1 MRQFLKD
8 FILTRSF
15 IERLISIIGIITIIW
30 VMKGFATFFLAAFL
44 CAYLFHEATMW
55 WQKHLIKF
63 EKKAPKEFSKFLKWL
78 SREKVL
84 LTFIYLFFAF
94 ICVIAIRDIWPALT
108 ADMIGLLRS
117 LSVRFGINLG
127 ISEIESTLTQWQ
139 QWNMQ
144 IGNFLGIIS
153 PTTDSGTII
162 SELLRISGIFFQI
175 IFAYILSYIWLLE
188 YNTVQKYFS
197 QIKDSPFSFFYRD
210 VRAFLEKIKKSFGLV
225 FLAQSKIAVANT
237 LLTMVGLLFIG
248 IFYGQ
253 LSLWGSWIFPYFLAL
268 GCITFFSSFVPILGV
283 FIGGIPIV
291 FAGVIEYPG
300 WSIVIAIVVML
311 SIIHAFEAYFLN
323 PRIVGQSLKLP
334 TPIVF
339 LILFV
344 AEHFMGIIGFFLWVP
359 LYLLSIE
366 FLESIGKIIQNIKPK
381 GQENTNR

>member
-1 MRQFLKD
+1 
-8 FILTRSF
+8 
-15 IERLISIIGIITIIW
+15 
-30 VMKGFATFFLAAFL
+30 
-44 CAYLFHEATMW
+44 
-55 WQKHLIKF
+55 
-63 EKKAPKEFSKFLKWL
+63 
-78 SREKVL
+78 
-84 LTFIYLFFAF
+84 
-94 ICVIAIRDIWPALT
+94 
-108 ADMIGLLRS
+108 MIGLLRS

-253 LSLWGSWIFPYFLAL
+253 LSL
-268 GCITFFSSFVPILGV
+268 
-283 FIGGIPIV
+283 
-291 FAGVIEYPG
+291 
-300 WSIVIAIVVML
+300 
-311 SIIHAFEAYFLN
+311 
-323 PRIVGQSLKLP
+323 
-334 TPIVF
+334 
-339 LILFV
+339 
-344 AEHFMGIIGFFLWVP
+344 
-359 LYLLSIE
+359 
-366 FLESIGKIIQNIKPK
+366 
-381 GQENTNR
+381 